1 VTPVSAAAF
10 CHSWAAAIYGDLDRQ
25 KGKAMF
31 KLSTKLMY
39 AGLVSA
45 NLLTLGFMVWSAMT
59 APLY

>member
-1 VTPVSAAAF
+1 
-10 CHSWAAAIYGDLDRQ
+10 
-25 KGKAMF
+25 MF

-45 NLLTLGFMVWSAMT
+45 NLLTLGFMVWSVMS